1 MDVVTTWNGARADA
15 LRRAL
20 RMSIEEF
27 AGRIDLAARTVAY
40 WRQRPGTVPKPT
52 IQAALDTLLAQA
64 SESETAHFR
73 LMLAEPEDRL
83 PPVLHVSPPTALS
96 QAPADLDVPPAL
108 GAMQPASGAGRPSP
122 GLERGED
129 LHPWPPL
136 MLPSGISASL
146 AADEGEDEHVRRR
159 EFLALT
165 GVAIAALETLR
176 SQSPSAITRPEA
188 WREARRMDAE
198 TYEGLA
204 NLVLGYRQV
213 YRSASAVS
221 LLAPVCGTLS
231 LLTELA
237 PDSGRYRDPMVSL
250 IGQAAALASAIL
262 IFDTRDFTTAKH
274 YLTIG
279 VRAAQQSSDNEVLA
293 ISLACRAFHATY
305 SGDAQTGV
313 AFAEGALDVAAG
325 GIHPR
330 THGWIAAVAS
340 EMHATLGPRGEA
352 ACMAALETAGEQLT
366 RPMPEQPWSGIGA
379 FDDGKL
385 AAYRGGDLMRLGNY
399 AGARA
404 QLQAALDQLSPA
416 LAKHRCTAHIDLAEA
431 CAHDNEL
438 DQAVDHAVR
447 ALEIISSTR
456 HADSLRR
463 VEGVH
468 AAIKAS
474 SPAQARALG
483 SRLLEFKAVS

>member
-27 AGRIDLAARTVAY
+27 AGRIDLAARTVTY
-40 WRQRPGTVPKPT
+40 WRQRPDTVPKPT

-64 SESETAHFR
+64 SESEKAHFR
-73 LMLAEPEDRL
+73 LMLARPEDRL
-83 PPVLHVSPPTALS
+83 PPVVHVSPAAAPS
-96 QAPADLDVPPAL
+96 QAPADLDALPVP
-108 GAMQPASGAGRPSP
+108 GAMQPASRTGQPSP
-122 GLERGED
+122 GPERGQD
-129 LHPWPPL
+129 LHPQPPL
-136 MLPSGISASL
+136 MLPSGVNAIL

-165 GVAIAALETLR
+165 GAAVAALNTLR
-176 SQSPSAITRPEA
+176 SQSPSAI
-188 WREARRMDAE
+188 ARSETWRMDAE

-204 NLVLGYRQV
+204 NLMLGYRQV

-221 LLAPVCGTLS
+221 LLAPACGTLN

-237 PDSGRYRDPMVSL
+237 PDSGRYRDPIVSL
-250 IGQAAALASAIL
+250 IGQAATLASAIL
-262 IFDTRDFTTAKH
+262 IFDTRDFASAKD
-274 YLTIG
+274 YLTIS
-279 VRAAQQSSDNEVLA
+279 VRAALQSADNEVLA
-293 ISLACRAFHATY
+293 IALACRAFHATY
-305 SGDAQTGV
+305 SGDAQAGV
-313 AFAEGALDVAAG
+313 AFAEGALDIAAG

-366 RPMPEQPWSGIGA
+366 RPMPEQPWAGIGA

-399 AGARA
+399 AAA
-404 QLQAALDQLSPA
+404 QVQLQAALDQLSPA
-416 LAKHRCTAHIDLAEA
+416 LVKHRCTAHIDLAEA
-431 CAHDNEL
+431 CAHDDEP
-438 DQAVDHAVR
+438 DQAADHAVR

-474 SPAQARALG
+474 GTAQARALG
-483 SRLLEFKAVS
+483 SRLLEFKAAS